1 MTQKKKTITKTARI
15 NVNMIGL
22 VSVTDVITKGT
33 GRVNTEHIG
42 ALCARNFSVATNF
55 MKMVIYI

>member
-22 VSVTDVITKGT
+22 VSVTDVITKGM
-33 GRVNTEHIG
+33 GRANIEHTG